1 MTTIGT
7 YEAKTKLPDLLHR
20 VEAGESV
27 TITRNGKP
35 VAKLIPFEDPSRGKA
50 ATDIIQAIRKIRD
63 RSKKGGPSISALINQ
78 GRRF

>member
-7 YEAKTKLPDLLHR
+7 YDAKTRLPDLLHR
-20 VEAGESV
+20 VESGESF

-35 VAKLIPFEDPSRGKA
+35 VAKLVPFDEQSPGKA
-50 ATDIIQAIRKIRD
+50 ATDIVQGFREIRGRCKGGKPSIRD
-63 RSKKGGPSISALINQ
+63 LIKQ

>member
-20 VEAGESV
+20 VEAGECV

-35 VAKLIPFEDPSRGKA
+35 VAKLVPFDERTPGKA
-50 ATDIIQAIRKIRD
+50 ASDIVQAIRRIRQ
-63 RSKKGGPSISALINQ
+63 RAKPGKPSIQQLIDQ

>member
-20 VEAGESV
+20 VEAGESF

-35 VAKLIPFEDPSRGKA
+35 VAKLVPFEERSPGKT
-50 ATDIIQAIRKIRD
+50 ATDIVKAFREIRE
-63 RSKKGGPSISALINQ
+63 RSKNGQPSIQELINQ

>member
-7 YEAKTKLPDLLHR
+7 YDAKTKLPDLLHR
-20 VEAGESV
+20 VEGGESF

-35 VAKLIPFEDPSRGKA
+35 VAKLVPFEELSPGKT
-50 ATDIIQAIRKIRD
+50 ATDIVETFRKIRE
-63 RSKKGGPSISALINQ
+63 RSKSGKPSIQELINQ

>member
-7 YEAKTKLPDLLHR
+7 YDAKTKLPDLLHR
-20 VEAGESV
+20 VEGGESF

-35 VAKLIPFEDPSRGKA
+35 VAKLVPFEEPSPSKA
-50 ATDIIQAIRKIRD
+50 VTDIVRAFRDIRKRA
-63 RSKKGGPSISALINQ
+63 KLGKPSIQGLINQ